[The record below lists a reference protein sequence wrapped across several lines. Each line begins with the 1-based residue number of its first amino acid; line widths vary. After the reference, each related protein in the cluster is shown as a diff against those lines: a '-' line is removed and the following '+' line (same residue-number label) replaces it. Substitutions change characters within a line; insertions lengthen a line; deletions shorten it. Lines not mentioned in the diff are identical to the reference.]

1 MNFREEY
8 RRLTALL
15 ESAGIP
21 DAATDARLMLEQV
34 CGASFA
40 NIISGVAN
48 VGDGYFEKLEEMLS
62 RRIAGEPLQYIFGTW
77 DFVGRTFEV
86 GDGVLIPRP
95 ETEQLVDMVVEKLR
109 GYDSPVVY
117 DLCSGSGCIGL
128 TIKAEVPSARVFL
141 VEKSDKALS
150 YLNRNR
156 ALLGLEKTTVA
167 IQGDVLNVSSFS
179 SLPVPDVIVSNPPY
193 IETDVIPTLQ
203 REVRRE
209 PAMALDGGADGL
221 DFYRVLCSDWFA
233 KLNNGGFM
241 ALESGENQPPVIC
254 TLFPETAKTQTAND
268 FAGVER
274 FVFAF
279 K

>member
-1 MNFREEY
+1 MTTVSELKYKYVSKLMDSGIEREEAVAEIE
-8 RRLTALL
+8 LVVK
-15 ESAGIP
+15 S
-21 DAATDARLMLEQV
+21 V
-34 CGASFA
+34 CGCGSKEILLDF
-40 NIISGVAN
+40 
-48 VGDGYFEKLEEMLS
+48 DLEESDKNKIKEFLNK
-62 RRIAGEPLQYIFGTW
+62 RIETKMPIQYVLGRGHFLGEEYILNQST
-77 DFVGRTFEV
+77 
-86 GDGVLIPRP
+86 LIPRP
-95 ETEQLVDMVVEKLR
+95 ETELLVVKAIELIKGRPSAKVLDI
-109 GYDSPVVY
+109 GT
-117 DLCSGSGCIGL
+117 GSGCIACAIAKHVDDVEVIGVDISTSAL
-128 TIKAEVPSARVFL
+128 QVAIKNAEKLSVIKKAMFR
-141 VEKSDKALS
+141 KSDIYS
-150 YLNRNR
+150 
-156 ALLGLEKTTVA
+156 
-167 IQGDVLNVSSFS
+167 NVSEKF
-179 SLPVPDVIVSNPPY
+179 DFIVSNPPY